1 MNMKKNNRS
10 AQRNLRM
17 NSSFSHLGIS
27 LLALLLSPALLAANL
42 QALDVAALPGDRVEL
57 KLSFDEPVLA
67 PRGYTIEQ
75 PARIALDFPGVSNKL
90 GAKNRELGVGNARSV
105 TVVEAK
111 DRTRLIINLTNLA
124 PYNTRVEG
132 NNLYVVVGEGAKT
145 NAVAVPSLAAA
156 APAVSTAAESK
167 VYAPASRAIS
177 NIDFQRGEQGEGNV
191 VITLSDASVSPNIQE
206 QGGKIRLDFA
216 KTQLPEPLRVR
227 LDVKDFATPV
237 QFVSATG
244 TADQASIVI
253 EPTGFYDYLAYQ
265 ADNKLTLSIK
275 PLAED
280 EVEKRKT
287 ERFAY
292 TGEKLSLNFQDID
305 VRSVLQ
311 LIADFTDLNLVAS
324 DTVSGNIT
332 LRLQNVPWDQA
343 LDLVLK
349 TKGLDKRKVGNV
361 LLVAPADEIAARE
374 RQELEAQKQ
383 IAELAPL
390 RRELIQVNYAKASD
404 MAKLFQSVTSAEG
417 AVDERGSITVDD
429 RTNSIIAYQTQDRL
443 DELRRIV
450 AQLDV
455 AVRQVMIEARI
466 VEANVDYDKAL
477 GVRWGGNFWSGDQWS
492 AWGQDGNL
500 GVGADPDAADRKTA
514 GLPPATV
521 GRFRGVPTN
530 PVNTPF
536 VDLGVAGTSG
546 IGIGFITDNVLLDL
560 QLSAM
565 EKTGSG
571 EVVSQPKVVTA
582 DKETAKILKGTE
594 VPYQEASSSGAT
606 TTSFKE
612 AALSLEVTPQI
623 TPDNRII
630 MEVKVTKD
638 APDFSVTASTGGVPA
653 IQKNEVNAKVLVAD
667 GETIVIGGVFSNTQA
682 KSVDKVPFL
691 GDLPFIGRVFR
702 RDVVQDK
709 KSELLVF
716 LTPRIMNNQ
725 AIAVSR

>member
-1 MNMKKNNRS
+1 
-10 AQRNLRM
+10 M
-17 NSSFSHLGIS
+17 NSSFSRLGIS

-75 PARIALDFPGVSNKL
+75 PARIALDFPGVSNQL

-124 PYNTRVEG
+124 PYSTRVEG
-132 NNLYVVVGEGAKT
+132 NRLYVVVGEGAAAAAPART
-145 NAVAVPSLAAA
+145 AA
-156 APAVSTAAESK
+156 APAVSAPAAPK
-167 VYAPASRAIS
+167 VYAPPSRAIS

-191 VITLSDASVSPNIQE
+191 VITLSDSSVSPNIQE

-244 TADQASIVI
+244 SADKASIVI

-265 ADNKLTLSIK
+265 TDNKLTLSIK
-275 PLAED
+275 PLAES
-280 EVEKRKT
+280 EVEKRKA

-374 RQELEAQKQ
+374 RQELESQKQ

-417 AVDERGSITVDD
+417 ASDERGSITVDD
-429 RTNSIIAYQTQDRL
+429 RTNSIIAYQTQERL

-477 GVRWGGNFWSGDQWS
+477 GVRWGGSWANNKWSLYGKDGAQTFNDDGQRFLPGTDTIGNFT
-492 AWGQDGNL
+492 AEDG
-500 GVGADPDAADRKTA
+500 VA
-514 GLPPATV
+514 
-521 GRFRGVPTN
+521 
-530 PVNTPF
+530 PVPF
-536 VDLGVAGTSG
+536 VDMGVVGSTSG
-546 IGIGFITDNVLLDL
+546 IGIGFLSDNVVLDL

-565 EKTGSG
+565 EKTGNG
-571 EVVSQPKVVTA
+571 EIVSQPKVVTA
-582 DKETAKILKGTE
+582 DKETAKILKGSE
-594 VPYQEASSSGAT
+594 IPYQEASSSGAT
-606 TTSFKE
+606 STSFKE

-630 MEVKVTKD
+630 LEVKVTKD
-638 APDFSVTASTGGVPA
+638 APDFSNVLNGVPP
-653 IQKNEVNAKVLVAD
+653 INKNEVNAKVLVSD
-667 GETIVIGGVFSNTQA
+667 GETIVIGGVFSNTQTKA
-682 KSVDKVPFL
+682 VEKVPFL
-691 GDLPFIGRVFR
+691 GDVPFLGRLFR
-702 RDVVQDK
+702 RDIVQDRK
-709 KSELLVF
+709 AELLVF
-716 LTPRIMNNQ
+716 ITPRIMNNQ